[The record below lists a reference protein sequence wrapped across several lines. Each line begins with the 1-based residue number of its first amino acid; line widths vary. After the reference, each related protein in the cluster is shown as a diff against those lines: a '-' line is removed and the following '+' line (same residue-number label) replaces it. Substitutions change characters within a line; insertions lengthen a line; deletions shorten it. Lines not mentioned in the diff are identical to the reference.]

1 MPRIRVRLL
10 ADGVIEDAIRE
21 RLDPPAWNTAL
32 AALHSVAIAL
42 DEIHRNAYY
51 AVQEAIDDYPVYVD
65 ETHAYGRIP
74 RRIIDD

>member
-42 DEIHRNAYY
+42 DEGGAVY
-51 AVQEAIDDYPVYVD
+51 AAVADAMREADD
-65 ETHAYGRIP
+65 
-74 RRIIDD
+74 